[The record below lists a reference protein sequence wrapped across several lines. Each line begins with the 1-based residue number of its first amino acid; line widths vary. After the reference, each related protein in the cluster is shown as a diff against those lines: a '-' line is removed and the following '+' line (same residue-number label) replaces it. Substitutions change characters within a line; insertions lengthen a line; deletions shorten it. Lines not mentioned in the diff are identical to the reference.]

1 MIIKD
6 WSIQFAKEHS
16 VTFHVKDN
24 KALVNQAEA
33 WAISANNGKELE
45 LIVREVKQKRSLS
58 QNAYFWVM
66 VSKLADYM
74 RLPKQDM
81 YLMMLERYGQR
92 EPVTFAVISKAFDVL
107 QRTTDGY
114 AIKVGERTH
123 GNTTYYDVQ
132 VLRGSST
139 YDSKEMSI
147 LIDGVMS
154 ECHDVNIETMSK
166 AEISL
171 LKLN

>member
-33 WAISANNGKELE
+33 WAISTNNGKELE

-123 GNTTYYDVQ
+123 SNTTYYDVQ